1 MTTPLVVDR
10 RTGGRDATGKLA
22 IAPRGTPG
30 ISHPPSAW
38 RNSWCD
44 ELATLMRR
52 PAGCRYRRRS
62 PDCARRAARD
72 PIEERSHS
80 RTSGRLSRVGPIQRW
95 MQPTQTAAGA
105 PDAARQTGGQPGS
118 LPRPR
123 NLGSHAWSLSRARGF
138 RFGRRL
144 SRKGRDWGGCG
155 DAGWCAGVS
164 LSAGRAGVA
173 VWGLVSGP
181 GCGELVVVD
190 LGEVLGHHQ

>member
-1 MTTPLVVDR
+1 MLMTTPLVVDR

-138 RFGRRL
+138 RFGRVAAVAIEAM
-144 SRKGRDWGGCG
+144 GRTTTASNG
-155 DAGWCAGVS
+155 AA
-164 LSAGRAGVA
+164 AH
-173 VWGLVSGP
+173 
-181 GCGELVVVD
+181 
-190 LGEVLGHHQ
+190 EV

>member
-1 MTTPLVVDR
+1 MLMTTPLVVDR

-138 RFGRRL
+138 RLYALRPVMR
-144 SRKGRDWGGCG
+144 
-155 DAGWCAGVS
+155 CARS
-164 LSAGRAGVA
+164 SARVFAA
-173 VWGLVSGP
+173 QI
-181 GCGELVVVD
+181 D
-190 LGEVLGHHQ
+190 LGWRSQHIIRGLRGMRAACRRVGICRA